1 MTSQNILHKIF
12 FVYSALCIVIML
24 APLSA
29 LRTTANPIYTYGAQ
43 LGGVYP
49 NGPFLEM
56 QKADVLFNIH
66 TSRDRRTFSINYS
79 GNYTIFNPNDT
90 DVSVQIFN
98 PIDASNEPISN
109 SSDIQVYL
117 NGTPIEFCVLDSVNY
132 IVERNISVY
141 IARYYRYQYIVCN
154 ITIPAKSHI
163 ILQFV
168 LKDHSFVFHSNKA
181 DIYFTYVVS
190 SANAWAGNITET
202 VRFIVKGKQPNDF
215 ADFDNKT
222 FFHHCMK
229 TKLAYKTF
237 QYQWQWDNEQI
248 KEDMVYIVY
257 SFRYNNLLFF
267 PIIIL
272 FFMFMILPPLIILI
286 VIFASVKT
294 ALKERKMKR
303 KRRIIVKRKVLI
315 KKRE

>member
-49 NGPFLEM
+49 NGSFLEM

-66 TSRDRRTFSINYS
+66 TSRDGRTFNINYS
-79 GNYTIFNPNDT
+79 GNYTLFNPNDT

-132 IVERNISVY
+132 IVERNVSVY
-141 IARYYRYQYIVCN
+141 IVRYYRYQYIVCN
-154 ITIPAKSHI
+154 ITIPAKSHVM
-163 ILQFV
+163 LQFV
-168 LKDHSFVFHSNKA
+168 LKDHSFVFHYNEA
-181 DIYFTYVVS
+181 DVYFTYVVS

-202 VRFIVKGKQPNDF
+202 VTFIVRGKQPNDF

-222 FFHHCMK
+222 FFHHCIK
-229 TKLAYKTF
+229 IKLASKTF
-237 QYQWQWDNEQI
+237 QFQWQWINEQI
-248 KEDMVYIVY
+248 KEDTVYIMY
-257 SFRYNNLLFF
+257 SFRYNDFLGLA
-267 PIIIL
+267 IVI

-286 VIFASVKT
+286 VIFVSAKT
-294 ALKERKMKR
+294 ALKERKMTR
-303 KRRIIVKRKVLI
+303 KRRILVKRKVLV